1 MVKPFAPDFP
11 PVVQMPMCEVSEVW
25 PDSRQ
30 DASEGGGGE
39 GNATNDSDADIG
51 DKSCHRFCAVL
62 REHLECKYCFATIH
76 GRRLLLKNLNIYY
89 PIIEWSQSNS
99 HGS

>member
-11 PVVQMPMCEVSEVW
+11 LVVQMPICEVSEVW

-62 REHLECKYCFATIH
+62 REHLECKYSFATIH
-76 GRRLLLKNLNIYY
+76 GRRLLLKILNIYY
-89 PIIEWSQSNS
+89 PTIEWSQSNS